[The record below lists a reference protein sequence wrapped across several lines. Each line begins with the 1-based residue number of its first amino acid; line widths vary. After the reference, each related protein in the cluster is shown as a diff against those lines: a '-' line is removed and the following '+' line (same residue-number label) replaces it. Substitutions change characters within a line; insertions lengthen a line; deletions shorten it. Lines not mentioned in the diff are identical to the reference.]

1 MKAKM
6 NKREMTIND
15 RQFSVVENQK
25 GIAAIVVA
33 LSLFVL
39 LGAAAFAVDLG
50 YRNIAQN
57 ELQNMADAA
66 ALAGAGELGNQYL
79 DPTFVSGG

>member
-1 MKAKM
+1 M
-6 NKREMTIND
+6 I
-15 RQFSVVENQK
+15 ENQR

-33 LSLFVL
+33 LGLFVL

-57 ELQNMADAA
+57 DLQNMADAA
-66 ALAGAGELGNQYL
+66 ALAGAGELGRQYL
-79 DPTFVSGG
+79 DPAFIAVDEEAIADIV